1 MNNHTSVYY
10 LNEKSI
16 DSFMQH
22 LWQRQSEIKL
32 KIYKNN
38 FFSLKRSLFKLP
50 AIGQQ
55 LLSDPIFEQI
65 QLGGDCPKTI
75 AT

>member
-22 LWQRQSEIKL
+22 LWQGQSEIML
-32 KIYKNN
+32 KIFKNN
-38 FFSLKRSLFKLP
+38 FSPRKGHL
-50 AIGQQ
+50 
-55 LLSDPIFEQI
+55 
-65 QLGGDCPKTI
+65 TI
-75 AT
+75 